1 VLQAPERIRVGG
13 PYFEDFEPG
22 QVFDDAPSLTLT
34 PGHVALHQALTGDR
48 LRLALDAELSRAV
61 TGREGQL
68 AHPNLVCDVAIGQST
83 GPTQRVMGNLF
94 YRGLVLLRPVFVGDT
109 LYTTTQV
116 VGLKQNRSRE
126 GRPGSGLVVLR
137 IKTVNQ
143 HGEPVLDFWR
153 CPMIPMRSSETQT
166 GHADSFDHIPQD
178 LDAAQVRAAVP
189 EDWKLA
195 ALRDKVPG
203 DHFADLEEA
212 TTWEIEGR
220 DTVTAA
226 PELVRLSLNLAYAH
240 SDAGA
245 GGRGRRLVYGGHT
258 ISLAASH
265 ATRALPNLATIVA
278 WQGCDHLAPVFEGD
292 ILGTELTLD
301 AKHAL
306 ADGGLVDLHAVV
318 YADRADGSA
327 EREPVLD
334 WRFVGVMA

>member
-1 VLQAPERIRVGG
+1 MLQAPERIRVGG

-34 PGHVALHQALTGDR
+34 AGHAALHQALTGDR
-48 LRLALDAELSRAV
+48 MRLPLDAELSRSV
-61 TGREGQL
+61 TGREAQL

-94 YRGLVLLRPVFVGDT
+94 YRGLVLLRSVFLGDT
-109 LYTTTQV
+109 LRTTTQV
-116 VGLKQNRSRE
+116 VGLRQNRRKE

-143 HGEPVLDFWR
+143 DGEPVLDFWR
-153 CPMIPMRSSETQT
+153 CPMIPMRESDAET

-178 LDAAQVRAAVP
+178 LDMNEVRAAAP
-189 EDWKLA
+189 EWRLERLREA
-195 ALRDKVPG
+195 APG
-203 DHFADLEEA
+203 DHFADLVEG
-212 TTWEIEGR
+212 TVWEVEGR

-226 PELVRLSLNLAYAH
+226 PELVRLTLNLAYAH

-245 GGRGRRLVYGGHT
+245 SGRGRRLVYGGHT

-265 ATRALPNLATIVA
+265 TTRALPNLATIVA

-292 ILGTELTLD
+292 ILGTELTLEG
-301 AKHAL
+301 KHPQP
-306 ADGGLVDLHAVV
+306 DGGLVDLHAMV

-327 EREPVLD
+327 ERDPVLD
-334 WRFVGVMA
+334 WRFVGLMA